1 MRNRRRALS
10 LTLCGVISAACGAEP
25 PSAPVYQAVPVERR
39 EIVVSAEAA
48 GVIEPYVTVEVKSKA
63 SGEIL
68 EVLADSGDRVERGAL
83 LLQIDQ
89 RQLRNTLAQA
99 KADLE
104 VARARLANAKAQ
116 LRRSEK
122 LYQAQSISE
131 TSYDQAVLD
140 HATAR
145 AEVVRSEAAVE
156 NAQIE
161 MDDAD
166 VLAPIDGTILR
177 RDVER
182 GQVISSPT
190 RDVAGGTVLLTMAA
204 LERVRVRTLVDET
217 DIGKIRPGLA
227 ATVTVSAYSDRPFHG
242 SVLKIEP
249 QSEIEQNVTM
259 FPTLV
264 GLDNPE
270 GLLKPGMNC
279 EVEIHVDRRDGV
291 LAIPNAALRTPR
303 DVASAAEV
311 LGLSPDEVREA
322 LAATRDSPS
331 RAGSGQADTAP
342 GTPPQRARQLPSGRR
357 VHRLHLDRRRARG
370 ALDPHR
376 PHRPGLHRGAGGALR
391 VRFGPDPSQRW
402 PGELPAAIPG
412 SHPTRHRRRTARREE
427 IELVRWVAVETVGVA
442 FQSIRAGKLRA
453 GLTML
458 GIIIGVAAVIAMVAL
473 GTGAQRAIDERIAAL
488 GSNLLSIYP
497 GQYHVRG
504 VASDLGAPLTTDDAR
519 ALSRDAPLI
528 SEVVPEMQQL
538 VPARVRRGEPQRQC
552 AGNHPELRR
561 GAQLP
566 GRVRPHVQRR
576 GQRGP
581 KAHRRARLRAARRCW
596 APAGRP

>member
-1 MRNRRRALS
+1 MRDRRPALIPI
-10 LTLCGVISAACGAEP
+10 LCGVIAAACGAEP
-25 PSAPVYQAVPVERR
+25 PPAPVYQALAVERR

-48 GVIEPYVTVEVKSKA
+48 GVIEPHVTVEVKSKA

-68 EVLADSGDRVERGAL
+68 EVLADSGDRVERGTL

-104 VARARLANAKAQ
+104 VARARLANAQAQ

-140 HATAR
+140 HATAK

-166 VLAPIDGTILR
+166 VLAPIDGTILHR
-177 RDVER
+177 GVER

-190 RDVAGGTVLLTMAA
+190 RDVAGGTVLLTMAD

-227 ATVTVSAYSDRPFHG
+227 ATVSVSAYPDRPFHG
-242 SVLKIEP
+242 TVLKIEP

-264 GLDNPE
+264 GLGNPE

-279 EVEIHVDRRDGV
+279 EVEIHVDRRDAV

-303 DVASAAEV
+303 DVDSAAEV
-311 LGLSPDEVREA
+311 LGLSPDEVRET

-331 RAGSGQADTAP
+331 GAEAAEADTAP
-342 GTPPQRARQLPSGRR
+342 LPPPLQGESLRSGGEYIVFTVTDGAPAARWIRTGLTDLDYTEVLEGLSESDSVLILPSAGLVSSQQQFQDRIRR
-357 VHRLHLDRRRARG
+357 VT
-370 ALDPHR
+370 
-376 PHRPGLHRGAGGALR
+376 GG
-391 VRFGPDPSQRW
+391 G
-402 PGELPAAIPG
+402 
-412 SHPTRHRRRTARREE
+412 
-427 IELVRWVAVETVGVA
+427 
-442 FQSIRAGKLRA
+442 
-453 GLTML
+453 
-458 GIIIGVAAVIAMVAL
+458 
-473 GTGAQRAIDERIAAL
+473 
-488 GSNLLSIYP
+488 
-497 GQYHVRG
+497 
-504 VASDLGAPLTTDDAR
+504 
-519 ALSRDAPLI
+519 
-528 SEVVPEMQQL
+528 
-538 VPARVRRGEPQRQC
+538 
-552 AGNHPELRR
+552 
-561 GAQLP
+561 LP
-566 GRVRPHVQRR
+566 GVR
-576 GQRGP
+576 
-581 KAHRRARLRAARRCW
+581 KSK
-596 APAGRP
+596 

>member
-1 MRNRRRALS
+1 MRDSRRAL
-10 LTLCGVISAACGAEP
+10 LPILCGVMAAACGAEAP
-25 PSAPVYQAVPVERR
+25 PAPVYQAVPVERR

-68 EVLADSGDRVERGAL
+68 EVLADSGDRVERGTL
-83 LLQIDQ
+83 LLRIDQ

-122 LYQAQSISE
+122 LFQAQSLSE

-140 HATAR
+140 HATAK
-145 AEVVRSEAAVE
+145 AEVVRSVAAVE

-166 VLAPIDGTILR
+166 VLAPIDGTILQ

-227 ATVTVSAYSDRPFHG
+227 ATVDVSAYPDRPFHG

-249 QSEIEQNVTM
+249 QSATEQNVTM
-259 FPTLV
+259 FPTLI

-279 EVEIHVDRRDGV
+279 EVEIHVDRREAV
-291 LAIPNAALRTPR
+291 LAIPNAALRTPG
-303 DVASAAEV
+303 DVASASEV
-311 LGLSPDEVREA
+311 LGLSPDEVGEA
-322 LAATRDSPS
+322 LDATRDSASPAVS
-331 RAGSGQADTAP
+331 DDAEGEFAAAPEKRGSFRRGGEYIVFTVTGSAP
-342 GTPPQRARQLPSGRR
+342 AARWIRTGLTDLDFTEVLEGLSESDSVLILPS
-357 VHRLHLDRRRARG
+357 
-370 ALDPHR
+370 
-376 PHRPGLHRGAGGALR
+376 
-391 VRFGPDPSQRW
+391 
-402 PGELPAAIPG
+402 
-412 SHPTRHRRRTARREE
+412 
-427 IELVRWVAVETVGVA
+427 
-442 FQSIRAGKLRA
+442 A
-453 GLTML
+453 GLVSSQQQFRDRVQRV
-458 GIIIGVAAVIAMVAL
+458 IG
-473 GTGAQRAIDERIAAL
+473 GG
-488 GSNLLSIYP
+488 
-497 GQYHVRG
+497 
-504 VASDLGAPLTTDDAR
+504 
-519 ALSRDAPLI
+519 
-528 SEVVPEMQQL
+528 
-538 VPARVRRGEPQRQC
+538 
-552 AGNHPELRR
+552 
-561 GAQLP
+561 LP
-566 GRVRPHVQRR
+566 GVR
-576 GQRGP
+576 
-581 KAHRRARLRAARRCW
+581 KSK
-596 APAGRP
+596 

>member
-1 MRNRRRALS
+1 VKKRRRVLIPA
-10 LTLCGVISAACGAEP
+10 VCGALLACCSGEP
-25 PSAPVYQAVPVERR
+25 PPAPVYQAVPVERR

-68 EVLADSGDRVERGAL
+68 EVLADSGDRVARGTL
-83 LLQIDQ
+83 LLRIDR
-89 RQLRNTLAQA
+89 RQLLNALAQA
-99 KADLE
+99 KADLA
-104 VARARLANAKAQ
+104 VARAQLANADAQ
-116 LRRSEK
+116 MRRSEK

-204 LERVRVRTLVDET
+204 LEQVRVRTLVDET
-217 DIGKIRPGLA
+217 DIGKIAPGLP
-227 ATVTVSAYSDRPFHG
+227 ATVTVAAYPDRLFQG

-249 QSEIEQNVTM
+249 ESQTEQNVTM

-264 GLDNPE
+264 GLENPE

-279 EVEIHVDRRDGV
+279 EVEIHVDRRDAV

-303 DVASAAEV
+303 DVDSAAEL

-322 LAATRDSPS
+322 LGSAGEKPSPRESAESDRASATSAGPGGSLRLAGEYIVFTLADGAPTARWIRTGLTDLDYSEVLEGLSESDSVLI
-331 RAGSGQADTAP
+331 
-342 GTPPQRARQLPSGRR
+342 LPS
-357 VHRLHLDRRRARG
+357 
-370 ALDPHR
+370 
-376 PHRPGLHRGAGGALR
+376 AG
-391 VRFGPDPSQRW
+391 
-402 PGELPAAIPG
+402 
-412 SHPTRHRRRTARREE
+412 
-427 IELVRWVAVETVGVA
+427 LVRSQQR
-442 FQSIRAGKLRA
+442 FQDRIRSV
-453 GLTML
+453 
-458 GIIIGVAAVIAMVAL
+458 IG
-473 GTGAQRAIDERIAAL
+473 GG
-488 GSNLLSIYP
+488 
-497 GQYHVRG
+497 
-504 VASDLGAPLTTDDAR
+504 
-519 ALSRDAPLI
+519 
-528 SEVVPEMQQL
+528 
-538 VPARVRRGEPQRQC
+538 
-552 AGNHPELRR
+552 
-561 GAQLP
+561 LP
-566 GRVRPHVQRR
+566 GVR
-576 GQRGP
+576 
-581 KAHRRARLRAARRCW
+581 KSK
-596 APAGRP
+596 

>member
-1 MRNRRRALS
+1 
-10 LTLCGVISAACGAEP
+10 VIAAACRAEP

-68 EVLADSGDRVERGAL
+68 EVLADSGDRVKRGTL
-83 LLQIDQ
+83 LLRIDQ

-99 KADLE
+99 RADLE
-104 VARARLANAKAQ
+104 VARARLANAEAQ
-116 LRRSEK
+116 LHRSEK
-122 LYQAQSISE
+122 LYQSQSLSE
-131 TSYDQAVLD
+131 TAYDQAVLD
-140 HATAR
+140 HATAK
-145 AEVVRSEAAVE
+145 AEVVRSEAALE

-166 VLAPIDGTILR
+166 VLAPIEGTILR

-227 ATVTVSAYSDRPFHG
+227 ATVTVTAYPERPFHG

-249 QSEIEQNVTM
+249 ESQIEQNVTM

-279 EVEIHVDRRDGV
+279 EVEIHVDRRDAV

-303 DVASAAEV
+303 DVDSAAEV

-331 RAGSGQADTAP
+331 QAGSGEADTAP
-342 GTPPQRARQLPSGRR
+342 VTPPPQRGSFGLGGEYIVFTLTDGAPTARWIRTGLTDLDYIEVLEGLSQGDSVLILPSAGLVRSQQRFQDRIRR
-357 VHRLHLDRRRARG
+357 VT
-370 ALDPHR
+370 
-376 PHRPGLHRGAGGALR
+376 GG
-391 VRFGPDPSQRW
+391 G
-402 PGELPAAIPG
+402 
-412 SHPTRHRRRTARREE
+412 
-427 IELVRWVAVETVGVA
+427 
-442 FQSIRAGKLRA
+442 
-453 GLTML
+453 
-458 GIIIGVAAVIAMVAL
+458 
-473 GTGAQRAIDERIAAL
+473 
-488 GSNLLSIYP
+488 
-497 GQYHVRG
+497 
-504 VASDLGAPLTTDDAR
+504 
-519 ALSRDAPLI
+519 
-528 SEVVPEMQQL
+528 
-538 VPARVRRGEPQRQC
+538 
-552 AGNHPELRR
+552 
-561 GAQLP
+561 LP
-566 GRVRPHVQRR
+566 GVR
-576 GQRGP
+576 
-581 KAHRRARLRAARRCW
+581 KSK
-596 APAGRP
+596 

>member
-1 MRNRRRALS
+1 M
-10 LTLCGVISAACGAEP
+10 IAACGAEP
-25 PSAPVYQAVPVERR
+25 PSAPVYQAVPVEQH

-68 EVLADSGDRVERGAL
+68 EVMADSGDRVERGAL
-83 LLQIDQ
+83 LLRIDQ

-104 VARARLANAKAQ
+104 VAEARLANAKAQ

-122 LYQAQSISE
+122 LYQAQSLSE

-140 HATAR
+140 HATAK
-145 AEVVRSEAAVE
+145 AEKVRSEAAVE

-161 MDDAD
+161 MDDTD
-166 VLAPIDGTILR
+166 VLAPIDGTILQ

-227 ATVTVSAYSDRPFHG
+227 ATVIVSAYSDRPFHG

-279 EVEIHVDRRDGV
+279 EVEIHVDRRDGA
-291 LAIPNAALRTPR
+291 LAIPNAALRTLR

-311 LGLSPDEVREA
+311 LGLSPDEVRET
-322 LAATRDSPS
+322 LVATRDSPS
-331 RAGSGQADTAP
+331 PVGSGQADTAP
-342 GTPPQRARQLPSGRR
+342 VGSPQRRGSSHLSGEYI
-357 VHRLHLDRRRARG
+357 VFTLTEG
-370 ALDPHR
+370 
-376 PHRPGLHRGAGGALR
+376 
-391 VRFGPDPSQRW
+391 
-402 PGELPAAIPG
+402 LPAARWI
-412 SHPTRHRRRTARREE
+412 RTGLTDLDY
-427 IELVRWVAVETVGVA
+427 IEVLEGLSESDSVLILP
-442 FQSIRAGKLRA
+442 SA
-453 GLTML
+453 GLVSSQQRFQDR
-458 GIIIGVAAVIAMVAL
+458 IRRV
-473 GTGAQRAIDERIAAL
+473 TG
-488 GSNLLSIYP
+488 G
-497 GQYHVRG
+497 G
-504 VASDLGAPLTTDDAR
+504 
-519 ALSRDAPLI
+519 
-528 SEVVPEMQQL
+528 
-538 VPARVRRGEPQRQC
+538 
-552 AGNHPELRR
+552 
-561 GAQLP
+561 LP
-566 GRVRPHVQRR
+566 GVR
-576 GQRGP
+576 
-581 KAHRRARLRAARRCW
+581 KSK
-596 APAGRP
+596 